1 MILRKRAVWSEL
13 FIPPDLILRSPED
26 FSILIEHSRNCLN
39 PDSKMNLMHNMLKS
53 CTCTES
59 ACPCPILIKNN
70 QLLLVLAHAISI
82 VSVHYLCL
90 LHSTTVLIV
99 MYFFI
104 HWQSVLNRNCS
115 LSISD
120 PNVVV
125 NSSIHGN
132 NTKWCDWKPFGN

>member
-13 FIPPDLILRSPED
+13 FIPPDLILRSPEGL
-26 FSILIEHSRNCLN
+26 SILIEHSRNCLN

-82 VSVHYLCL
+82 VRVHYLCMIWYFASFNNCTNCHVFFHPLTECPQQEL
-90 LHSTTVLIV
+90 L
-99 MYFFI
+99 
-104 HWQSVLNRNCS
+104 
-115 LSISD
+115 
-120 PNVVV
+120 VV
-125 NSSIHGN
+125 HQWPQCGGQQLHP
-132 NTKWCDWKPFGN
+132 WK